1 MDLSI
6 GSRTDVGPRKMN
18 QDHHGWW
25 PELGLFV
32 VADGMGGHN
41 AGEVASHLAVETIY
55 SFIKE
60 SAGATDITWPFG
72 IEVKYSIDLNRL
84 LTAVRLANRK
94 IYDEG
99 IKSAE
104 LNGMGTTV
112 VAALVGGV
120 GGDRLT
126 LVSVGD
132 SRIYRFRRGVLE
144 QLTKDDTWL
153 ASVLGEKQ
161 AEEADPLH
169 PLRHVLT
176 SVVGTKD
183 DVKPG
188 AREEQL
194 VPGDRFVM
202 CTDGVHGRLDSAA
215 LTSVLS
221 GSPSAAEGAANL
233 VHEAIT
239 RGSTDNA
246 TALVFNVT

>member
-1 MDLSI
+1 MELTI

-18 QDHHGWW
+18 QDHYGWW

-41 AGEVASHLAVETIY
+41 AGEVASHLAVEVIY
-55 SFIKE
+55 GFIAE
-60 SAGATDITWPFG
+60 SAVSSDITWPFG
-72 IEVKYSIDLNRL
+72 LEVKNSIDLNRL
-84 LTAVRLANRK
+84 TTAVRLANRK
-94 IYDEG
+94 IYSEG
-99 IKSAE
+99 SRSAE
-104 LNGMGTTV
+104 WSGMGTTV
-112 VAALVGGV
+112 VAALVA
-120 GGDRLT
+120 GDRIT
-126 LVSVGD
+126 LASVGD
-132 SRIYRFRRGVLE
+132 SRIYRFRDGALE

-161 AEEADPLH
+161 AEDADPQH

-194 VPGDRFVM
+194 EPGDRFVM

-215 LTSVLS
+215 LTSLLA
-221 GSPSAAEGAANL
+221 GATTAADGAATL
-233 VHEAIT
+233 VNEAIT

-246 TALVFNVT
+246 TALVINVQ